1 VAALAVAAL
10 QAPNYRVT
18 YRLRV
23 VQPPAGGGAGAGA
36 GAADTQLLASGVV
49 TGPPETNLR
58 LSLSA
63 PGAELRGL
71 LGTLPEPD
79 TVNLAALFFSR
90 RAAGRSRRGLPL
102 WEEDSYRRWTRLPW
116 GGTARLYPFGPTG
129 AGVPARTAG
138 SPRPALWVE
147 ITVGRQFAAGETRA
161 SEEVTIVDSAVAF
174 DAQAVVPPRRVTVR
188 MSLVRG
194 DTASSQR
201 TVDFVPEAPGRRVSF
216 VLGGETFDFDV
227 TLERPEPPR
236 TGRDSAL
243 AVDADVVCLRLLVPG
258 SSGPARVRCGRLDN
272 VARRLA
278 LVDGDTLVATFA
290 WPAVR

>member
-1 VAALAVAAL
+1 SRSRRGRRRVGWRTRAGVDRARARSRRRVRRSWRSSLPFAAALLAAAL

-23 VQPPAGGGAGAGA
+23 VQPAAAGAG
-36 GAADTQLLASGVV
+36 TQLLARGVV
-49 TGPPETNLR
+49 TGP
-58 LSLSA
+58 A
-63 PGAELRGL
+63 G
-71 LGTLPEPD
+71 
-79 TVNLAALFFSR
+79 
-90 RAAGRSRRGLPL
+90 AGRP
-102 WEEDSYRRWTRLPW
+102 TRS
-116 GGTARLYPFGPTG
+116 ARPP
-129 AGVPARTAG
+129 
-138 SPRPALWVE
+138 LWVE

-161 SEEVTIVDSAVAF
+161 SEEVTIVDSAVLF
-174 DAQAVVPPRRVTVR
+174 DAQAVIPPRRVTVR

-258 SSGPARVRCGRLDN
+258 SSGPARVRCGRL
-272 VARRLA
+272 
-278 LVDGDTLVATFA
+278 
-290 WPAVR
+290 